1 MNIPVKD
8 IPKKKMD
15 KILYGSDKEKVRVY
29 FLYDLG
35 KTVDSMIHF
44 EGVINNIA
52 RRYHDTS
59 SDFIRETLEK
69 FMAVKNCPSCKGYR
83 LNEEA
88 LSVLINGMHISQ
100 VTDYSINEAKDF
112 FTHIELTEKEEQI
125 ARLILKEICDRL
137 DFLNNVGLDYLTLSR
152 SSGKIGRA
160 SCRERVE
167 RCEV

>member
-1 MNIPVKD
+1 
-8 IPKKKMD
+8 
-15 KILYGSDKEKVRVY
+15 LFRSKEKVRFY
-29 FLYDLG
+29 FVNDFG
-35 KTVDSMIHF
+35 KTRDSMIHF

-112 FTHIELTEKEEQI
+112 FTNIELTEKEEQI
-125 ARLILKEICDRL
+125 E
-137 DFLNNVGLDYLTLSR
+137 
-152 SSGKIGRA
+152 IGRA
-160 SCRERVE
+160 HV
-167 RCEV
+167 